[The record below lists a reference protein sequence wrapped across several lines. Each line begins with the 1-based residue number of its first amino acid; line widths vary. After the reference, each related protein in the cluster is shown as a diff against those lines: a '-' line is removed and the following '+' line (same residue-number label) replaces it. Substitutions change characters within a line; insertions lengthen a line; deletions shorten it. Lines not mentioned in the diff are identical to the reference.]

1 MPQLQTLPATANT
14 DEILDIISQDGAVIL
29 SDVLKLAEIEQFRA
43 ELDPFIQATEVGRD
57 RFSGTKTTRTGAL
70 IARSAK
76 ARDMVMNQKIV
87 KCAETFLAPFCE
99 RIQLHLTQVINLKPG
114 QGKQGIH
121 RDRWAWGKRLHNL
134 EPQFNTIWAM
144 TDFTQN
150 NGATQV
156 VPGSLDWPDD
166 RKAQP
171 DEICQAVM
179 SAGSVLLY
187 TGGVFHGGGENC
199 STSDRIGVNLTYTLG
214 WLRQEENQYL
224 SCPPEIAREFSVEMQ
239 DMLGYTMGQYAM
251 GYFTPPTGPGEQPEC
266 VSPAFA
272 VRQVEPG
279 TLGGEDLLAAVYE
292 K

>member
-1 MPQLQTLPATANT
+1 
-14 DEILDIISQDGAVIL
+14 
-29 SDVLKLAEIEQFRA
+29 
-43 ELDPFIQATEVGRD
+43 
-57 RFSGTKTTRTGAL
+57 
-70 IARSAK
+70 
-76 ARDMVMNQKIV
+76 
-87 KCAETFLAPFCE
+87 
-99 RIQLHLTQVINLKPG
+99 
-114 QGKQGIH
+114 
-121 RDRWAWGKRLHNL
+121 
-134 EPQFNTIWAM
+134 
-144 TDFTQN
+144 
-150 NGATQV
+150 
-156 VPGSLDWPDD
+156 
-166 RKAQP
+166 
-171 DEICQAVM
+171 M

-224 SCPPEIAREFSVEMQ
+224 SCPPEIAREFSAEMQ